1 MIPPLKERKKD
12 IPALVHHFIEK
23 KSKEM
28 KRFNIP
34 VPAPGTIDQ
43 LMAYHWPGNIREL
56 ENSVERSLILDQNN
70 LLYFK
75 DIGISQNSEIKSKTH
90 SNNKLPVEPLELDK
104 VMAGHIQ
111 FILDSCNGR
120 VEGNKGAA
128 KILNIHPSTLRK
140 RMKKL
145 KILFGRKV

>member
-1 MIPPLKERKKD
+1 
-12 IPALVHHFIEK
+12 
-23 KSKEM
+23 M

-34 VPAPGTIDQ
+34 APAPGTIDK
-43 LMAYHWPGNIREL
+43 LIGYHWPGNIREL
-56 ENSVERSLILDQNN
+56 ENAVERSLILDQKN

-75 DIGISQNSEIKSKTH
+75 DIGISQNSGIKSKTL
-90 SNNKLPVEPLELDK
+90 SNNKIPIESLELDK
-104 VMAGHIQ
+104 VTANHIQ

-120 VEGNKGAA
+120 VEGSKGAA

-145 KILFGRKV
+145 KIPFGRKA